1 MGELEKRLDE
11 EVPVFCAEISRLTAP
26 QLPLENATGQYLV
39 SIQGKSGFRRLHLV
53 GACFRVPGVDYL
65 QYELLG
71 QNLPATSTY
80 HASCRNCW
88 PEGLPSEDREVS
100 EETTSSA
107 SSSASEEDEVRAIR
121 RRLVPVSEEATPS
134 L

>member
-1 MGELEKRLDE
+1 ML
-11 EVPVFCAEISRLTAP
+11 CAETSRLTAP
-26 QLPLENATGQYLV
+26 QLPLVDAIGQYVV

-88 PEGLPSEDREVS
+88 PGGLPSEDREVS

-107 SSSASEEDEVRAIR
+107 SSSASEEDEVRVTR
-121 RRLVPVSEEATPS
+121 RRMVPVSGEATPT

>member
-1 MGELEKRLDE
+1 MCCSET
-11 EVPVFCAEISRLTAP
+11 SRLTAP
-26 QLPLENATGQYLV
+26 QLLLESAMGQYVV

-71 QNLPATSTY
+71 PNLPSPSAY

-88 PEGLPSEDREVS
+88 PGGLPSGDGAGS
-100 EETTSSA
+100 EEATPSA
-107 SSSASEEDEVRAIR
+107 SSSASEEDEVRATR
-121 RRLVPVSEEATPS
+121 RCLVPVGGEVTPS
-134 L
+134 F